1 MCVNAWKIVRLKIE
15 TWKVHKNWL
24 ININETAKCSNKI
37 VVIVIYYVFCL
48 DKVCETMQ
56 WSSVYREIT
65 DSAAQGQCGH
75 RAKVFYHK

>member
-1 MCVNAWKIVRLKIE
+1 MCVKACKTKTQNKKVKSAW
-15 TWKVHKNWL
+15 NWL
-24 ININETAKCSNKI
+24 IHIKQQNAVKKI
-37 VVIVIYYVFCL
+37 EVIVIYYTFCL
-48 DKVCETMQ
+48 CKVCETMQ

>member
-1 MCVNAWKIVRLKIE
+1 MYINACKIVRLKIK
-15 TWKVHKNWL
+15 TWKMHKNWL
-24 ININETAKCSNKI
+24 IYIHGSAKCSIEI
-37 VVIVIYYVFCL
+37 VVIDLRVFCL
-48 DKVCETMQ
+48 WKVCETMQ